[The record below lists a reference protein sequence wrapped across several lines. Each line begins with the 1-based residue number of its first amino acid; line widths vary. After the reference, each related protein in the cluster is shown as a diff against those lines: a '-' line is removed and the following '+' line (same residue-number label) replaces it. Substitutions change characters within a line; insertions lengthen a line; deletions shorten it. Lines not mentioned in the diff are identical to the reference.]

1 MNKSIVFS
9 AVIIG
14 ISIVASPFIYD
25 VVKSAQRKE
34 KQEKIAVQREIADVI
49 GLEHAADLYKKAK
62 GNCPHRVSDMVG
74 VIIKREPKDRF
85 GLEYETKGDCKF
97 RSLEGITASSI

>member
-34 KQEKIAVQREIADVI
+34 QQEKIAVQREIADVI
-49 GLEHAADLYKKAK
+49 GLEHATDLYKKAK
-62 GNCPHRVSDMVG
+62 GDCPHHVSDMVG

-97 RSLEGITASSI
+97 SSLEGITANSV